1 MMKLRKAKM
10 TDLESWMAMICMMK
24 NSFPGLDRGME
35 DYKKTVIKNIKR
47 GTTLCVTIND
57 QLVGVMLYSV
67 KSSSLSF
74 LAVHP
79 DHRKS
84 GVASMMVQKLLEIIS
99 GDIQLSTFR
108 EGDDKAIAP
117 RRLYKKFGFEP
128 GELTIEF
135 DYPHQKF
142 FLRRAYE
149 DNSCQQKE

>member
-1 MMKLRKAKM
+1 MELRKAEM
-10 TDLESWMAMICMMK
+10 TDLESWLSMIQLMK
-24 NSFPGLDRGME
+24 DNFPGLDDGME
-35 DYKKTVIKNIKR
+35 SYKETVIKNIKR
-47 GTTLCVTIND
+47 GTTLCVTENN

-67 KSSSLSF
+67 KSNSLSF

-84 GVASMMVQKLLEIIS
+84 GVASMMIHKLLEIMS

-117 RRLYKKFGFEP
+117 RKLYKKFGFEP

-142 FLRRAYE
+142 YLRRTYE
-149 DNSCQQKE
+149 ENTCGKKE